1 MNAQQILHGIQA
13 LTQLEQMNIKVKE
26 SEETIRTLL
35 VKLDKLS
42 KNNEQQQQ
50 TLDAIF
56 HKMQCPACRAYL
68 ESKSPGDTI
77 EGHQCNKVFLTRCW
91 DIQ

>member
-13 LTQLEQMNIKVKE
+13 LTHMEQMNIKIKDA
-26 SEETIRTLL
+26 EETINTLL
-35 VKLDKLS
+35 QRMEDLRKS
-42 KNNEQQQQ
+42 NAQQQQ
-50 TLDAIF
+50 TLEAIY

-91 DIQ
+91 GVQ